1 MPYDAEK
8 DKVLKEYDP
17 IDIGNEN
24 ALVVKIMKYDGG
36 TPKVAIQ
43 KTFTTKSGEERA
55 TGKLGRI
62 EYETLTA
69 LIESLQQ
76 ACEDLHEF

>member
-1 MPYDAEK
+1 MAYDTAQ
-8 DKVLKEYDP
+8 DKPLKEYAP

-24 ALVVKIMKYDGG
+24 SIVVKIMKYGDGS
-36 TPKVAIQ
+36 PKVSIQ
-43 KTFTTKSGEERA
+43 KTFTTKGGEERA

-62 EYETLTA
+62 EYETLVA
-69 LIESLQQ
+69 LNKVLQQ